1 MNLQELFTGIG
12 IVIDDNVNAPADS
25 DDRIV
30 KIVKYLED
38 ECHIPLVKYE
48 TVPHIDILN
57 HCQSINFILLDWSL
71 LGELP
76 SGGSG
81 SEAEKSSHEDIISFL
96 NAAKDK
102 CFAPI
107 FLFSNEDIA
116 TIQTQIQRAVSGNL
130 PILFKSKSELI
141 DSNNNILFWSALE
154 EWFNSKSGIY
164 VQKTWNQSFE
174 KARVNFMISLNKT
187 NAHWPKV
194 ISKTAELDS
203 VNPSDEINN
212 LIVQNLL
219 SRMNPVNFD
228 LEQINLDTK
237 PAQPTDLISIL
248 EFQRFCPASSLSEH
262 HSTGDVYKINEKLYI
277 NIRPACDCV
286 PRDGYDGQLYL
297 LECNP
302 QGKKENF
309 NRKYGNYSEKDN
321 EVIIGPILNN
331 HYYSVKLKKFIIGK
345 LSEYRS
351 YRVGRIQHPFITKII
366 QRYGLYLQ
374 RQGLPRIPLEAIY
387 SPEEIANI
395 QKEKS
400 EAEEG

>member
-1 MNLQELFTGIG
+1 MNLQELFRGIG
-12 IVIDDNVNAPADS
+12 IVIDDNVNAPIDS

-30 KIVKYLED
+30 KIVKYLEE

-48 TVPHIDILN
+48 YVPDVNILN
-57 HCQSINFILLDWSL
+57 HCHSISFILLDWSL

-116 TIQTQIQRAVSGNL
+116 NIQTEIRKAVGGNL

-141 DSNNNILFWSALE
+141 DPNDKVIFWSALE

-174 KARVNFMISLNKT
+174 KARVDFMISLNKT
-187 NAHWPKV
+187 SAHWPKV
-194 ISKTAELDS
+194 ISKTAEHDS
-203 VNPSDEINN
+203 VSPSDEINN

-219 SRMNPVNFD
+219 SRMEPVKFD
-228 LEQINLDTK
+228 LNQIELDSK
-237 PAQPTDLISIL
+237 PATSQDLISIL
-248 EFQRFCPASSLSEH
+248 EFQRFCPVSSLSEH
-262 HSTGDVYKINEKLYI
+262 HSTGDVYKKDDKLYI

-286 PRDGYDGQLYL
+286 PRDGYDENLYL
-297 LECNP
+297 LECNTH
-302 QGKKENF
+302 GKQENF
-309 NRKYGNYSEKDN
+309 NRKYGNHSEKDN
-321 EVIIGPILNN
+321 EVIIGPILKN
-331 HYYSVKLKKFIIGK
+331 HYYSVKLKKFFIGK
-345 LSEYRS
+345 LSEYKE
-351 YRVGRIQHPFITKII
+351 YRIGRIQHPFITKII
-366 QRYGLYLQ
+366 QKYGLYLQ

-387 SPEEIANI
+387 SPKEIEGM
-395 QKEKS
+395 QKES
-400 EAEEG
+400 SDFGEG